1 MKSIAGYTFEKKL
14 GQGGAGVVWK
24 ATQDGEPFAIKV
36 LHRGGDATQR
46 DRFELEGELLLELE
60 HPNLVRA
67 IEYGV
72 EDDQQYLVLE
82 YVEGTPIAPIEGASP
97 ELATQHGDALVRLIR
112 QFEQAAL
119 ALDYLHQNGIVH
131 RDVKPENIL
140 IDNFGN
146 ARLVDLGVARVVSAE
161 TMTLDGELL
170 GTAYYLSPEQAMGS
184 GRSQVDARS
193 DLYSLGVALYYCLT
207 GRHPFTGENYAE
219 ILQAI
224 ILGKYPTPQE
234 LVPSL
239 ARDLHNIVMKCLER
253 DPRLRFSSAR
263 ELADEL
269 RRFRSHQAV
278 RTRGINPLR
287 HGFRFLRT
295 RAAIL
300 LLLALL
306 GIGVWELWLGRQLV
320 RREWVEFQVV
330 VENANLSSI
339 EVTPHH
345 LNWRPTPGFTRE
357 ALSKSGKLRGPGARW
372 YRFSDLET
380 GRFATILLLE
390 STKPQRVPVFLN
402 VARAGPRGFR
412 PFPASTGLDVRM
424 DLVRVGEIRGLL
436 KLATQVGGL
445 SEQKTWERLQ
455 KLPDDALVEN
465 VSTLAAGL
473 IAASLG
479 CRLMSYDECVELW
492 TGVSGESWAES
503 STRKRLRDLM
513 AAHPIYA
520 FHVSDEQ
527 NANGALFPEAESPG
541 RTWKGSVTGR
551 TLRFWNEQEKWVSH
565 MAHPSVR
572 IDGVLLLVR
581 EHQ

>member
-1 MKSIAGYTFEKKL
+1 MKSIAGYTFEKRL
-14 GQGGAGVVWK
+14 GQGGAGVVWL
-24 ATQDGEPFAIKV
+24 ATQDGESFAIKV

-72 EDDQQYLVLE
+72 DDDQQYLVLE
-82 YVEGTPIAPIEGASP
+82 YVEGTPIAPIDAASP

-140 IDNFGN
+140 IDKFGN
-146 ARLVDLGVARVVSAE
+146 ARLVDLGVARVVTAE

-193 DLYSLGVALYYCLT
+193 DLYSLGVALYFCLT
-207 GRHPFTGENYAE
+207 GRHPFSGENYAE

-224 ILGKYPTPQE
+224 ILGKFPTPQE

-239 ARDLHNIVMKCLER
+239 ARDLQNIVLKCLER
-253 DPRLRFSSAR
+253 DPRRRYSSAR

-295 RAAIL
+295 RAAL
-300 LLLALL
+300 LLLIVLL
-306 GIGVWELWLGRQLV
+306 GIGVWELWLGRQLM
-320 RREWVEFQVV
+320 RREWAEFQIA
-330 VENANLSSI
+330 VENAEPNSI
-339 EVTPHH
+339 EVTPHP
-345 LNWRPTPGFTRE
+345 LNWSSTPGFT
-357 ALSKSGKLRGPGARW
+357 AVTLSESGSLRGPPSRW
-372 YRFSDLET
+372 YRFTDKKT
-380 GRFATILLLE
+380 GHSATILLLE
-390 STKPQRVPVFLN
+390 STKPQRVPVLLSA
-402 VARAGPRGFR
+402 ARAGPEGFR
-412 PFPASTGLDVRM
+412 SFPESNELFLRVG
-424 DLVRVGEIRGLL
+424 LVRVGEIRDLL
-436 KLATQVGGL
+436 ELTTQREGFVD
-445 SEQKTWERLQ
+445 QKSWKRLRE
-455 KLPDDALVEN
+455 LPDDALVEN
-465 VSTLAAGL
+465 ISSRAAGL

-479 CRLMSYDECVELW
+479 CRLMTHEECELLW
-492 TGVSGESWAES
+492 AAVNGDSWAES
-503 STRKRLRDLM
+503 STRTRIKSVM
-513 AAHPIYA
+513 SQHPIYG
-520 FHVSDEQ
+520 FHVSDQ
-527 NANGALFPEAESPG
+527 QDAGGAVFPEDESPD
-541 RTWKGSVTGR
+541 RTWEGSVVGR
-551 TLRFWNEQEKWVSH
+551 TLRFSEENQRWAIH
-565 MAHPSVR
+565 LAHPSVER
-572 IDGVLLLVR
+572 DGVLLLVH